1 VAGVA
6 ALSRIANAS
15 IFLVFNGCHADH
27 WRVLHLRCG
36 RKRGRALDERSSL
49 GSSQGA
55 IGPATIDAVGRVPA
69 SLGAQG
75 NMITERADTFGT
87 DKKSPTPLPGQAP
100 LATPGR
106 AFLVSPGN
114 RV

>member
-15 IFLVFNGCHADH
+15 IFLVFNGCHAGH
-27 WRVLHLRCG
+27 RRVLHLPYG
-36 RKRGRALDERSSL
+36 RKPGRARDERSSL
-49 GSSQGA
+49 GSRQGA
-55 IGPATIDAVGRVPA
+55 IGRTTIDAVGRVPA
-69 SLGAQG
+69 SLGAQD
-75 NMITERADTFGT
+75 NMIVERADTFGT
-87 DKKSPTPLPGQAP
+87 DKKRPTPLPGQAP